1 LKALGREPSFKEVT
15 LAVKYIRK
23 KPSVEGIQ
31 DLVWAVTLLPEFQLI
46 I

>member
-1 LKALGREPSFKEVT
+1 LKALEREPSFKEIT
-15 LAVKYIRK
+15 LAVKYIGK
-23 KPSVEGIQ
+23 KPSVQRIQ